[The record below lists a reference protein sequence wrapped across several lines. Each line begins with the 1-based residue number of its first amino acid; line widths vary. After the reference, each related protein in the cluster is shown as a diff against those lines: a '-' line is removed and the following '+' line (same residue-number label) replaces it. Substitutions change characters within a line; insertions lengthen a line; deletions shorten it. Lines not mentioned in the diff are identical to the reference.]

1 MVNMV
6 FSTKGI
12 YFLLAGV
19 MVLLS
24 ITFAAFSQEPTIR
37 SSPLDIVKTCE
48 IGEYAKITEEGLVC
62 IPTLDTAIPVCD
74 VSLGIGCCGR
84 QEFLKITPEG
94 LECFPLSDTTSTCG
108 EDDPSCLTCT
118 ECCGQGVF
126 AIITEEGLTCGGV
139 PYWRLLA
146 QAVREN
152 TQFTYNL
159 RDKVTGTLP
168 ITILLLDIT
177 SSTPG
182 APDPDWLTFSNDT
195 FTGTAPAVDHTTVY
209 RVSLRATNPIGSK
222 DATLSIKV
230 LEEEGY
236 TPCTSSEECR
246 REGIQA
252 ACNTSFGVCTD
263 IYTVDCETGC
273 DSWEPSPGG
282 YCREETITQTR
293 VCPRLNPERLERC
306 GGWEH
311 YNREVPG
318 FNRCNE
324 CETDSDCC
332 SLNCRPAADGVKF
345 CVSLLPGET
354 CQHNKQCASGSC
366 ADTICGPLPEDAPD
380 CAADNTCEG
389 LDPGESCV
397 TNNQCASETCTQGL
411 CKDAFACRDA
421 CNDDQDC
428 LDPTKPY
435 CDEVL
440 NRCVDRINC
449 TIGRRCS
456 EPNTCCNPY
465 SRSCVAPTDPGC
477 PATPCEERADCPEN
491 EHCFSDA
498 VCRPC
503 IWTDWSCTEE
513 RTARVRGCP
522 DYSSPQGVYLTSET
536 EHCSPDTEECQE
548 RGEDA
553 RCTIIKCAAE
563 SDRTWTTNNRTC
575 RANLPLTPV
584 GRISYISDTTQ
595 PETGSASFTCNADG
609 TWTERNGATC
619 HRQCAETDRD
629 WTSGSVSCLGTVRT
643 INHNAAYTATDR
655 TLPDIGRATFR
666 CTDGVLGEPTNV
678 SCNTCADCCSSWT
691 STATQCVGTP
701 FTQERTCTG
710 ICSTAS
716 CSTRQQGTGT
726 APVQHGGWSAIR
738 SDGPWSSCSA
748 SCGGGTR
755 TRNWTRSCSNPAPQC
770 GGAPCTGPTAGTDT
784 GGCNFSPCSLG
795 ECIDPTCTEWGSWT
809 PSASTQCSGISFT
822 QTSSCLRASCG
833 SASDIP
839 QSTQT
844 VTGTKDCGVTN
855 PCASAQCLSWG
866 SWTPSPSTQCGS
878 FYQSQSCTSVSPSG
892 CSVSNTTRSATGTRN
907 CSPTDPCASAQC
919 LSWGSWT
926 PSPSTQCGSFSQS
939 QSCTSVSPS
948 GCSVSN
954 TTRSATGTNCSP
966 IDPCASAQCLS
977 WGSWTPSPST
987 QCGSFYQSQS
997 CTSVFPSG
1005 CSVSNT
1011 TRSATGTRN
1020 CSPTDPC
1027 ASAQCLSWGSWTP
1040 SPSTQCGSFSQ
1051 SQSCISVFPSGCSV
1065 SNTTRSAIGTKRTCP
1080 QPPARCASSGWG
1092 SWGPSVSTVCSG
1104 LSFTQTRSCV
1114 TAASGSAS
1122 DVPAQTRQKTGTKDC
1137 STRVVPVYSCDE
1149 WSECSVNHRGHKS
1162 KQRTCVCTSG
1172 YCRDGAGNLA
1182 DSWTDHTNCSQGGDD
1197 ERDENLDY
1205 GEWVTGEWACDDPF
1219 IACGTSELIKVEN
1232 RYCFRSF
1239 SCVGGTHCDPQT
1251 KPIANTHVTKKCT
1264 DSDGYPAVD
1273 ACISDSDCGST
1284 EACATLTGTCYELA
1298 CTFGNNACNGDNV
1311 EKDCTT
1317 SYGTV
1322 LRTEVVSTCNK
1333 GCRNGRCVGY
1343 NPNNVQCTSH
1353 SGCGSNEYCS
1363 SGGICQSCTS
1373 SSTCTTE
1380 GRHKYAVTTCGDRT
1394 NEELC
1399 AGGCQNGSCK
1409 SVTSSDA
1416 DNYGCNGDDSKCP
1429 DGQVCYPDSACRSR
1443 CEDDSLIDLL
1453 SLLAGGDGCNDDD
1466 GSSSTTPTPNSYTP
1480 TPNSYSS
1487 SSCGSWSGNYCAN
1500 DGVRIRKWRQCG
1512 SSKEYATVQTCS
1524 NGCSGCGNSCCS
1536 SSTSPNSYT
1545 PTPNSYTP
1553 TPNSYSS
1560 GRGCRNGK
1568 AGNGCSASATSHG
1581 STGGYCRTGYTGN
1594 CSYRCN
1600 NGSWEKI
1607 SSSCT
1612 STTPT
1617 PNSYTPTPNSYSS
1630 SSCGSWSGNYCANDG
1645 VRIRKWRQCGSSK
1658 EYATV
1663 QTCSNGC
1670 SGCGNSCC
1678 SSSTSPNSYTPT
1690 PNSYTPTPNSYS
1702 SGRGCRNG
1710 KAGNGCSA
1718 SATSHGSTGGYCR
1731 TGYTGNCSY
1740 RCNNGSW
1747 EKISSSCTSTTP
1759 TPNSY
1764 TPTPNSYTRTPNSYT
1779 RTPNSYTRTP
1789 NSYTRTPNSYTP
1801 TPNSYTPTP
1810 NSYTRTPNSYT
1821 PTPNS
1826 YTPTPNS
1833 YTRTPNSYT
1842 RTPNSYTRTPN
1853 SYTRTPNS
1861 YTPTPNSYTP
1871 TPNSYTRTPNSY
1883 TPTPNSYTPTPN
1895 SYTPTPNSYTPTP
1908 NSYTPTPNSYTP
1920 TPNSYTPTPNSY
1932 TPTPN
1937 SYTPTPNSYSG
1948 GRSCPGRNQSCRSGK
1963 CCWRCG
1969 FLWSR
1974 WCCNNRRC
1982 G

>member
-1 MVNMV
+1 MLP
-6 FSTKGI
+6 TKGYI
-12 YFLLAGV
+12 HIQAGGGGVNSGILLTVPMKQYHFKTRGGGGVRTSLSLLFILFLSV
-19 MVLLS
+19 FIFS
-24 ITFAAFSQEPTIR
+24 AAFSQEPTIR

-62 IPTLDTAIPVCD
+62 VSTLDTAVPVCD

-108 EDDPSCLTCT
+108 EDDPSCLTCP

-491 EHCFSDA
+491 EHCFGDA

-629 WTSGSVSCLGTVRT
+629 WTSGSVSCTGTVRT

-666 CTDGVLGEPTNV
+666 CTDGALGEPTNT

-701 FTQERTCTG
+701 FTRERTCTG

-784 GGCNFSPCSLG
+784 GNCNSSPC
-795 ECIDPTCTEWGSWT
+795 CTNTCTYSAWT
-809 PSASTQCSGISFT
+809 PSDSSQCSG
-822 QTSSCLRASCG
+822 
-833 SASDIP
+833 
-839 QSTQT
+839 
-844 VTGTKDCGVTN
+844 
-855 PCASAQCLSWG
+855 
-866 SWTPSPSTQCGS
+866 
-878 FYQSQSCTSVSPSG
+878 SV
-892 CSVSNTTRSATGTRN
+892 
-907 CSPTDPCASAQC
+907 
-919 LSWGSWT
+919 
-926 PSPSTQCGSFSQS
+926 
-939 QSCTSVSPS
+939 
-948 GCSVSN
+948 
-954 TTRSATGTNCSP
+954 
-966 IDPCASAQCLS
+966 
-977 WGSWTPSPST
+977 
-987 QCGSFYQSQS
+987 
-997 CTSVFPSG
+997 
-1005 CSVSNT
+1005 
-1011 TRSATGTRN
+1011 
-1020 CSPTDPC
+1020 
-1027 ASAQCLSWGSWTP
+1027 
-1040 SPSTQCGSFSQ
+1040 
-1051 SQSCISVFPSGCSV
+1051 
-1065 SNTTRSAIGTKRTCP
+1065 
-1080 QPPARCASSGWG
+1080 
-1092 SWGPSVSTVCSG
+1092 
-1104 LSFTQTRSCV
+1104 TQTR
-1114 TAASGSAS
+1114 
-1122 DVPAQTRQKTGTKDC
+1122 
-1137 STRVVPVYSCDE
+1137 
-1149 WSECSVNHRGHKS
+1149 VN
-1162 KQRTCVCTSG
+1162 TTV
-1172 YCRDGAGNLA
+1172 
-1182 DSWTDHTNCSQGGDD
+1182 
-1197 ERDENLDY
+1197 
-1205 GEWVTGEWACDDPF
+1205 
-1219 IACGTSELIKVEN
+1219 
-1232 RYCFRSF
+1232 
-1239 SCVGGTHCDPQT
+1239 
-1251 KPIANTHVTKKCT
+1251 
-1264 DSDGYPAVD
+1264 
-1273 ACISDSDCGST
+1273 
-1284 EACATLTGTCYELA
+1284 
-1298 CTFGNNACNGDNV
+1298 NACPGLS
-1311 EKDCTT
+1311 CTAV
-1317 SYGTV
+1317 S
-1322 LRTEVVSTCNK
+1322 RSVVATGSCPSGQTC
-1333 GCRNGRCVGY
+1333 
-1343 NPNNVQCTSH
+1343 
-1353 SGCGSNEYCS
+1353 
-1363 SGGICQSCTS
+1363 SGGSC
-1373 SSTCTTE
+1373 
-1380 GRHKYAVTTCGDRT
+1380 AF
-1394 NEELC
+1394 
-1399 AGGCQNGSCK
+1399 
-1409 SVTSSDA
+1409 
-1416 DNYGCNGDDSKCP
+1416 P
-1429 DGQVCYPDSACRSR
+1429 
-1443 CEDDSLIDLL
+1443 
-1453 SLLAGGDGCNDDD
+1453 
-1466 GSSSTTPTPNSYTP
+1466 PNSYGP
-1480 TPNSYSS
+1480 NSYGPNSYSS
-1487 SSCGSWSGNYCAN
+1487 SP
-1500 DGVRIRKWRQCG
+1500 
-1512 SSKEYATVQTCS
+1512 
-1524 NGCSGCGNSCCS
+1524 NSYTS
-1536 SSTSPNSYT
+1536 SPNSYRR
-1545 PTPNSYTP
+1545 NSCGRSVDGGWSDYRCSWSSCSAQCGQGTQEKICYRRCTNPSPRCGGSSCTGDSSYTKNARSCYGTSCYCRGGEQTWTTTFGSTSCGCKGTIVENGVEGTKKRVYGSFQSNVKNRCYRAYNYRCGTRTFICKTTGSPRWEMEGNYTP
-1553 TPNSYSS
+1553 TPPAEPVETNHDKCWKGEQTWTTTFGSTSC
-1560 GRGCRNGK
+1560 GCRGTIVENGVEGTK
-1568 AGNGCSASATSHG
+1568 KRVYG
-1581 STGGYCRTGYTGN
+1581 SFQSNVKNRCYRAYN
-1594 CSYRCN
+1594 YRC
-1600 NGSWEKI
+1600 GTRI
-1607 SSSCT
+1607 FVCA
-1612 STTPT
+1612 P
-1617 PNSYTPTPNSYSS
+1617 PNWVWVN
-1630 SSCGSWSGNYCANDG
+1630 
-1645 VRIRKWRQCGSSK
+1645 
-1658 EYATV
+1658 
-1663 QTCSNGC
+1663 
-1670 SGCGNSCC
+1670 
-1678 SSSTSPNSYTPT
+1678 
-1690 PNSYTPTPNSYS
+1690 
-1702 SGRGCRNG
+1702 
-1710 KAGNGCSA
+1710 
-1718 SATSHGSTGGYCR
+1718 
-1731 TGYTGNCSY
+1731 
-1740 RCNNGSW
+1740 
-1747 EKISSSCTSTTP
+1747 
-1759 TPNSY
+1759 
-1764 TPTPNSYTRTPNSYT
+1764 
-1779 RTPNSYTRTP
+1779 
-1789 NSYTRTPNSYTP
+1789 
-1801 TPNSYTPTP
+1801 
-1810 NSYTRTPNSYT
+1810 
-1821 PTPNS
+1821 
-1826 YTPTPNS
+1826 
-1833 YTRTPNSYT
+1833 
-1842 RTPNSYTRTPN
+1842 
-1853 SYTRTPNS
+1853 
-1861 YTPTPNSYTP
+1861 
-1871 TPNSYTRTPNSY
+1871 
-1883 TPTPNSYTPTPN
+1883 
-1895 SYTPTPNSYTPTP
+1895 
-1908 NSYTPTPNSYTP
+1908 
-1920 TPNSYTPTPNSY
+1920 
-1932 TPTPN
+1932 
-1937 SYTPTPNSYSG
+1937 
-1948 GRSCPGRNQSCRSGK
+1948 
-1963 CCWRCG
+1963 
-1969 FLWSR
+1969 
-1974 WCCNNRRC
+1974 
-1982 G
+1982 

>member
-1 MVNMV
+1 MKQYHFKTRGGGVRTSLSLLFILFLSV
-6 FSTKGI
+6 FIFS
-12 YFLLAGV
+12 
-19 MVLLS
+19 
-24 ITFAAFSQEPTIR
+24 AAFSQEPTIR

-62 IPTLDTAIPVCD
+62 IPTLDTAVPVCD

-108 EDDPSCLTCT
+108 EDDPSCLTCP

-522 DYSSPQGVYLTSET
+522 DYSSPHGVYLTSET

-666 CTDGVLGEPTNV
+666 CTDGVLGEPTNT

-784 GGCNFSPCSLG
+784 GNCNSSPC
-795 ECIDPTCTEWGSWT
+795 CTNTCTYSAWT
-809 PSASTQCSGISFT
+809 PSDSSQCSGSVT
-822 QTSSCLRASCG
+822 QTRVN
-833 SASDIP
+833 
-839 QSTQT
+839 TT
-844 VTGTKDCGVTN
+844 VNACPG
-855 PCASAQCLSWG
+855 L
-866 SWTPSPSTQCGS
+866 
-878 FYQSQSCTSVSPSG
+878 SCTAVSRSVVATGSCPSGQTCSGGSCAFPPNSYGPNSYGPNSYSSG
-892 CSVSNTTRSATGTRN
+892 CSSHSQCSSGTYCDTNRN
-907 CSPTDPCASAQC
+907 CYA
-919 LSWGSWT
+919 
-926 PSPSTQCGSFSQS
+926 
-939 QSCTSVSPS
+939 
-948 GCSVSN
+948 
-954 TTRSATGTNCSP
+954 
-966 IDPCASAQCLS
+966 
-977 WGSWTPSPST
+977 
-987 QCGSFYQSQS
+987 
-997 CTSVFPSG
+997 
-1005 CSVSNT
+1005 
-1011 TRSATGTRN
+1011 
-1020 CSPTDPC
+1020 
-1027 ASAQCLSWGSWTP
+1027 
-1040 SPSTQCGSFSQ
+1040 
-1051 SQSCISVFPSGCSV
+1051 
-1065 SNTTRSAIGTKRTCP
+1065 
-1080 QPPARCASSGWG
+1080 
-1092 SWGPSVSTVCSG
+1092 
-1104 LSFTQTRSCV
+1104 
-1114 TAASGSAS
+1114 
-1122 DVPAQTRQKTGTKDC
+1122 
-1137 STRVVPVYSCDE
+1137 
-1149 WSECSVNHRGHKS
+1149 
-1162 KQRTCVCTSG
+1162 
-1172 YCRDGAGNLA
+1172 
-1182 DSWTDHTNCSQGGDD
+1182 
-1197 ERDENLDY
+1197 
-1205 GEWVTGEWACDDPF
+1205 
-1219 IACGTSELIKVEN
+1219 
-1232 RYCFRSF
+1232 
-1239 SCVGGTHCDPQT
+1239 
-1251 KPIANTHVTKKCT
+1251 
-1264 DSDGYPAVD
+1264 
-1273 ACISDSDCGST
+1273 CGST
-1284 EACATLTGTCYELA
+1284 YCCSNNDAIDGSCP
-1298 CTFGNNACNGDNV
+1298 CT
-1311 EKDCTT
+1311 
-1317 SYGTV
+1317 
-1322 LRTEVVSTCNK
+1322 
-1333 GCRNGRCVGY
+1333 
-1343 NPNNVQCTSH
+1343 
-1353 SGCGSNEYCS
+1353 CS
-1363 SGGICQSCTS
+1363 SPS
-1373 SSTCTTE
+1373 
-1380 GRHKYAVTTCGDRT
+1380 
-1394 NEELC
+1394 
-1399 AGGCQNGSCK
+1399 
-1409 SVTSSDA
+1409 
-1416 DNYGCNGDDSKCP
+1416 
-1429 DGQVCYPDSACRSR
+1429 
-1443 CEDDSLIDLL
+1443 
-1453 SLLAGGDGCNDDD
+1453 
-1466 GSSSTTPTPNSYTP
+1466 
-1480 TPNSYSS
+1480 PNSYSS
-1487 SSCGSWSGNYCAN
+1487 S
-1500 DGVRIRKWRQCG
+1500 
-1512 SSKEYATVQTCS
+1512 
-1524 NGCSGCGNSCCS
+1524 
-1536 SSTSPNSYT
+1536 PNSY
-1545 PTPNSYTP
+1545 
-1553 TPNSYSS
+1553 
-1560 GRGCRNGK
+1560 G
-1568 AGNGCSASATSHG
+1568 
-1581 STGGYCRTGYTGN
+1581 
-1594 CSYRCN
+1594 
-1600 NGSWEKI
+1600 
-1607 SSSCT
+1607 
-1612 STTPT
+1612 
-1617 PNSYTPTPNSYSS
+1617 PNSYSS
-1630 SSCGSWSGNYCANDG
+1630 SPNSY
-1645 VRIRKWRQCGSSK
+1645 SS
-1658 EYATV
+1658 
-1663 QTCSNGC
+1663 
-1670 SGCGNSCC
+1670 
-1678 SSSTSPNSYTPT
+1678 SPNSYTSS
-1690 PNSYTPTPNSYS
+1690 PNSYGPNNYGPNNYGPNNYGPNNYGPNNYGPNSY
-1702 SGRGCRNG
+1702 G
-1710 KAGNGCSA
+1710 
-1718 SATSHGSTGGYCR
+1718 
-1731 TGYTGNCSY
+1731 
-1740 RCNNGSW
+1740 
-1747 EKISSSCTSTTP
+1747 
-1759 TPNSY
+1759 PNSY
-1764 TPTPNSYTRTPNSYT
+1764 G
-1779 RTPNSYTRTP
+1779 
-1789 NSYTRTPNSYTP
+1789 
-1801 TPNSYTPTP
+1801 
-1810 NSYTRTPNSYT
+1810 
-1821 PTPNS
+1821 
-1826 YTPTPNS
+1826 
-1833 YTRTPNSYT
+1833 
-1842 RTPNSYTRTPN
+1842 
-1853 SYTRTPNS
+1853 
-1861 YTPTPNSYTP
+1861 
-1871 TPNSYTRTPNSY
+1871 
-1883 TPTPNSYTPTPN
+1883 
-1895 SYTPTPNSYTPTP
+1895 
-1908 NSYTPTPNSYTP
+1908 
-1920 TPNSYTPTPNSY
+1920 
-1932 TPTPN
+1932 
-1937 SYTPTPNSYSG
+1937 PNSYSG
-1948 GRSCPGRNQSCRSGK
+1948 GGGGCEEPTIVCYEYTQLTIVPYPFRICCRGYYVGVNSCARTYFNSC
-1963 CCWRCG
+1963 
-1969 FLWSR
+1969 
-1974 WCCNNRRC
+1974 
-1982 G
+1982 